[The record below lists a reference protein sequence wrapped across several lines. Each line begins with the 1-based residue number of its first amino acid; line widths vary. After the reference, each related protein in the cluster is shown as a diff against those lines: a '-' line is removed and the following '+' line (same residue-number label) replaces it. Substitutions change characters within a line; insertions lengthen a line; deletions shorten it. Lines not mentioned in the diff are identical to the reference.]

1 MANGAPIDAV
11 TGAVRTGPLG
21 EECTIYPAIL
31 IEPGEKYRVSESV
44 VIQRYSAHYAC
55 SCPAW
60 RFHAEKDVR
69 LRSCEHLAEVLGEA
83 YEEARMELVRRV
95 AHVAMASEYAVQ
107 AAGKRSSSPPALGPA
122 LLARQSL
129 DAPEE
134 AAYVGAD
141 DAKPFE
147 WPACAAAREC
157 GARYHIHRRA
167 RRDACHWPPGP
178 PRAPAAGQYVA
189 CAERRCAA
197 AYWRCTRSDRLVDQ
211 RKARRRTCAVG
222 RAAALVAP
230 RKRVERASVVP
241 RAAPP

>member
-31 IEPGEKYRVSESV
+31 IEPGEKYRASESV
-44 VIQRYSAHYAC
+44 VVQRYSAHYAC

-83 YEEARMELVRRV
+83 YEAARMELVRR
-95 AHVAMASEYAVQ
+95 ASHVAMASKYAVQ
-107 AAGKRSSSPPALGPA
+107 AARKRSSSPPALGPA
-122 LLARQSL
+122 FLARQPL
-129 DAPEE
+129 DAPKE

-141 DAKPFE
+141 DTKPIDRS
-147 WPACAAAREC
+147 ARAAAREC
-157 GARYHIHRRA
+157 WARYHFHRRA
-167 RRDACHWPPGP
+167 GRDACHWPPGP

-189 CAERRCAA
+189 YAERRCAA
-197 AYWRCTRSDRLVDQ
+197 AHR
-211 RKARRRTCAVG
+211 
-222 RAAALVAP
+222 
-230 RKRVERASVVP
+230 
-241 RAAPP
+241 